1 MDNKQYKEM
10 NELYFK
16 ILPLVNTE
24 TVKSVPLVA
33 ARDRPFVYQEGFLIL
48 RQEELAR

>member
-1 MDNKQYKEM
+1 M

-33 ARDRPFVYQEGFLIL
+33 ARDRPFVYLEGFLIL